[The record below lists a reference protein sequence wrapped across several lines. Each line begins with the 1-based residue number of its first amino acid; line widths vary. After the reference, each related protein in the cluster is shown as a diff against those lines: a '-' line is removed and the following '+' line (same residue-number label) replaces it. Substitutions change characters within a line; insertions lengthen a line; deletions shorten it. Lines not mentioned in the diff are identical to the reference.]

1 MQLEDKKIEGILI
14 VRPLEKRI
22 DASSATDFK
31 GKMVDW
37 INSGNSRIVLDLSG
51 VDFIDSSGLGAIVSS
66 LKTIGTNGDLVICG
80 LRDTV
85 MSLFRLT
92 RMNRVFQ
99 IFASEEEALSALSN
113 AKKSC

>member
-1 MQLEDKKIEGILI
+1 MQLEDKKIGNVLI
-14 VRPLEKRI
+14 VKPLEKRI

-37 INSGNSRIVLDLSG
+37 VNGGNNRIVLNLSV

-66 LKTIGTNGDLVICG
+66 LKTIGNSGDLVICG
-80 LRDTV
+80 VRDTV
-85 MSLFRLT
+85 MSLLRLT

-99 IFASEEEALSALSN
+99 IFVSEEEALGALAN
-113 AKKSC
+113 AKNP

>member
-1 MQLEDKKIEGILI
+1 MQLEEKKSGEILI
-14 VRPLEKRI
+14 VKPLEKRI

-37 INSGNSRIVLDLSG
+37 ISSGHNRIVLNLSM

-66 LKTIGTNGDLVICG
+66 LKTIGNNGNLVISG
-80 LRDTV
+80 LRETV

-92 RMNRVFQ
+92 RMNQVFQ
-99 IFASEEEALSALSN
+99 IFSSEEDAVKALSSS
-113 AKKSC
+113 K